1 MSKTSFVQRSIIQMQ
16 SRSGNK
22 CHLQCPQQAN
32 AIAKPNL
39 RRYLALWSTARAA
52 PHLPRC
58 VPSRRRLSPECAPP
72 TPAVLQETLSGLL
85 HAVHI
90 RLESMLQHLLK
101 RSIGIESED
110 SIEIIKNMKLSFW
123 GGCKWYIIQV
133 KKIIITNPETPKDRL
148 FISNCFE
155 LPSDWLSQ

>member
-39 RRYLALWSTARAA
+39 RRYLALWSTA
-52 PHLPRC
+52 PRC
-58 VPSRRRLSPECAPP
+58 RAVQWAAAHVRRADAYRRTAAVTPPP

-85 HAVHI
+85 HGFHL
-90 RLESMLQHLLK
+90 RLEFMLQCVFAF
-101 RSIGIESED
+101 
-110 SIEIIKNMKLSFW
+110 IK
-123 GGCKWYIIQV
+123 I
-133 KKIIITNPETPKDRL
+133 
-148 FISNCFE
+148 
-155 LPSDWLSQ
+155 

>member
-1 MSKTSFVQRSIIQMQ
+1 MQ

-58 VPSRRRLSPECAPP
+58 VPSRRRLSPDCAPP

-85 HAVHI
+85 HGVHL
-90 RLESMLQHLLK
+90 RLDFTFQHLLQ
-101 RSIGIESED
+101 RSIGCVLDNFSNTICGLCRSYQKY
-110 SIEIIKNMKLSFW
+110 EIVLSYPQIGSLSSSTANQRAAQRNYWALGFALLKL
-123 GGCKWYIIQV
+123 CY
-133 KKIIITNPETPKDRL
+133 L
-148 FISNCFE
+148 
-155 LPSDWLSQ
+155 

>member
-39 RRYLALWSTARAA
+39 RRYLSVSGLPRRRAA
-52 PHLPRC
+52 LAALGAAAPC
-58 VPSRRRLSPECAPP
+58 AVCRRAVCHRAVCRRAVCRRVVCRRAGCRRAGCRHAGCRRAALALLCAAAPTLIAGPPP

-85 HAVHI
+85 HGVHL
-90 RLESMLQHLLK
+90 RFESTLQHFLK
-101 RSIGIESED
+101 RSIT
-110 SIEIIKNMKLSFW
+110 L
-123 GGCKWYIIQV
+123 
-133 KKIIITNPETPKDRL
+133 L
-148 FISNCFE
+148 F
-155 LPSDWLSQ
+155 